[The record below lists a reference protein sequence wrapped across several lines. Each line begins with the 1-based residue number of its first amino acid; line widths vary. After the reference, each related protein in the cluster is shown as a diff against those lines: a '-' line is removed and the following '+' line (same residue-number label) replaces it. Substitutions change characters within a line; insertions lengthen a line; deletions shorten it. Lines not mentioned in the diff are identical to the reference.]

1 MVDML
6 LSEPS
11 YNVYDDET
19 AEKLHAYMT
28 GENIM
33 PPLSSSAGYN
43 NVMFVQPMT
52 SSNVNGTMDISG
64 TSNV

>member
-19 AEKLHAYMT
+19 ADKLHAYMT

-33 PPLSSSAGYN
+33 PPQNSSASYI
-43 NVMFVQPMT
+43 NVMYVQPMANT
-52 SSNVNGTMDISG
+52 SVNGTMDISG